1 MFYTGSLHQPPGENK
16 AVSKTNG
23 KGPPDR
29 CTAVSPAEKDART
42 PRMARTSLDDPRYY
56 INRDTSWLEFNR
68 RVLEEAQDE
77 GNPLLERLKFLAITA
92 GNLDEFFEIRVAG
105 MVQQIEDG
113 YNEAGPDG
121 LSLIEKRD
129 ALSKLTHQFVDDQYD
144 CWNTLRPLLAEHGIR
159 LLALHE
165 LDAEARR
172 FVDGYCEKELDPLL
186 TPVTVDPS
194 HPFPRVINKALCL
207 GFLLRRRRRSA
218 ITYTGV
224 VSVPRALP
232 RLVRLPSDNTIDFI
246 FLADLV
252 AHHAQGMYH
261 GYDIVSSAPFRV
273 TRNSNLY
280 LQEEEARSVLESVRA
295 ELHNRRK
302 GDAVRMEIEADADPE
317 VIERLRTVFELDS
330 WQVFPVN
337 GPVNLSRL
345 FNVYEQVQRQDLKY
359 RNFTPRELRLTAK
372 SQNLFEELRRHDVL
386 LHHPYDSYDAVVSF
400 IESAAEDDHVLSI
413 KQTLYRTSEH
423 SAIVPSLMDA
433 ASRKEV
439 TAVVELKAR
448 FDEAHNIRWA
458 RDLED
463 AGVQVFHGL
472 VGLKTHCKLSLLVRR
487 DPDGVPRSYAHIGT
501 GNYNA
506 TTARIYTDL
515 SLFTANPE
523 ITHAVHEVFS
533 FLTAY
538 AENPSYDPLLVAPLD
553 LAEKCIALIDRETEH
568 ARQGRPARIIA
579 KMNALLDKNMIQA
592 LYRASQA
599 GVEIDLIVRGIC
611 ALRPGV
617 RGVSDRVRVRS
628 IVGRFLE
635 HSRIYYFANGGEEEI
650 YTGSADWMPR
660 NLYERVEVLVPLRD
674 EFLRERVHREILDA
688 YLADNR
694 KARILLRDGAYIRAW
709 QPMHGSRTRKPP
721 TGAAAFSAQDF
732 LISVAEGK
740 QLVDFTP
747 PPAPAWKRKVLPGR
761 VR

>member
-1 MFYTGSLHQPPGENK
+1 
-16 AVSKTNG
+16 
-23 KGPPDR
+23 
-29 CTAVSPAEKDART
+29 
-42 PRMARTSLDDPRYY
+42 MARLSLENPEYY
-56 INRDTSWLEFNR
+56 LNRDTSWLAFNE
-68 RVLEEAQDE
+68 RVLEEAEDA
-77 GNPLLERLKFLAITA
+77 GNPLLERLKFLAISA
-92 GNLDEFFEIRVAG
+92 SNLDEFFEIRVAA
-105 MVQQIEDG
+105 MMQQIEDG

-121 LSLIEKRD
+121 LTLTARRD
-129 ALSKLTHQFVDDQYD
+129 VLARLTHKFVNGQYE
-144 CWNTLRPLLAEHGIR
+144 CWNALRPAMAENGIR
-159 LLALHE
+159 VLAMHE

-172 FVDGYCEKELDPLL
+172 FVDEYCEKELDPLL
-186 TPVTVDPS
+186 TPVTVDPA

-207 GFLLRRRRRSA
+207 GLLLRRRRRSA
-218 ITYTGV
+218 LTYTGV
-224 VSVPRALP
+224 VSVPRSLP
-232 RLVRLPSDNTIDFI
+232 RLVRLPSDNTTDFI

-252 AHHAQGMYH
+252 AHHAQNMYH
-261 GYDIVSSAPFRV
+261 GYDIVAAAPFRV

-280 LQEEEARSVLESVRA
+280 LQEEEARNLLESVRA

-302 GDAVRMEIEADADPE
+302 GDAVRMEIEGDADPE
-317 VIERLRTVFELDS
+317 IIERLRSVFELDP

-345 FNVYEQVQRQDLKY
+345 FNVYEQTARPDLKY
-359 RNFTPRELRLTAK
+359 RPFVPRELRLTAK

-386 LHHPYDSYDAVVSF
+386 LHHPYDSYDAVIAF
-400 IESAAEDDHVLSI
+400 IESAARDEQVLSI
-413 KQTLYRTSEH
+413 KQTLYRTNEH
-423 SAIVPSLMDA
+423 SSIVPSLIEA
-433 ASRKEV
+433 APLKEV

-458 RDLED
+458 RDMED

-487 DPDGVPRSYAHIGT
+487 DPDGVRSYAHIGT

-523 ITHAVHEVFS
+523 ITRAVHDVFS

-553 LAEKCIALIDRETEH
+553 LAEKTIALIDREAEH
-568 ARQGRPARIIA
+568 ARQGGTGRIIA
-579 KMNALLDKNMIQA
+579 KMNALLDKNVIQA

-617 RGVSDRVRVRS
+617 RGLSDRIKVRS

-635 HSRIYYFANGGEEEI
+635 HSRIYYFGNGGEEEI
-650 YTGSADWMPR
+650 YIGSADWMPR

-674 EFLRERVHREILDA
+674 EFIRERVRREILDSL
-688 YLADNR
+688 LADNR
-694 KARILLRDGAYIRAW
+694 KARILLRDETYIRAW
-709 QPMHGSRTRKPP
+709 QPMHGKRNRKAP
-721 TGAAAFSAQDF
+721 TGAAVFSAQDY
-732 LISVAEGK
+732 LIGLAEGK
-740 QLVDFTP
+740 QANQAPPLV
-747 PPAPAWKRKVLPGR
+747 PARKRRAPVER
-761 VR
+761 ER

>member
-1 MFYTGSLHQPPGENK
+1 
-16 AVSKTNG
+16 
-23 KGPPDR
+23 
-29 CTAVSPAEKDART
+29 
-42 PRMARTSLDDPRYY
+42 MARLSLENPAYY
-56 INRDTSWLEFNR
+56 LNRDTSWLAFNR

-77 GNPLLERLKFLAITA
+77 GNPLLERLKFLAISA
-92 GNLDEFFEIRVAG
+92 SNLDEFFEIRVAA

-121 LSLIEKRD
+121 LTLTEKREIL
-129 ALSKLTHQFVDDQYD
+129 ARQSHKFVDDQYE
-144 CWNTLRPLLAEHGIR
+144 CWNALRPALAEHGIR
-159 LLALHE
+159 LLSLHE

-172 FVDGYCEKELDPLL
+172 FVDEYCEKELDPLL
-186 TPVTVDPS
+186 TPVTVDPT

-218 ITYTGV
+218 LTYTGV

-232 RLVRLPSDNTIDFI
+232 RLVRLPSNTTTDFI

-252 AHHAQGMYH
+252 AHHAQNMYH

-280 LQEEEARSVLESVRA
+280 LQEEEARNLLESVRA

-317 VIERLRTVFELDS
+317 IIDRLRTVFELDP

-345 FNVYEQVQRQDLKY
+345 FNVYEQVQRPDLKY
-359 RNFTPRELRLTAK
+359 RSFAPRELRLTAK

-400 IESAAEDDHVLSI
+400 IESAAEDEHVLSI

-423 SAIVPSLMDA
+423 SLIVPSLMDA

-458 RDLED
+458 REMED

-487 DPDGVPRSYAHIGT
+487 DPDGVRSYAHIGT

-515 SLFTANPE
+515 SLLTANPE
-523 ITHAVHEVFS
+523 VTRAVHDVFS

-553 LAEKCIALIDRETEH
+553 LAEKVIALIDREAEH
-568 ARQGRPARIIA
+568 ARLGRPARIIA
-579 KMNALLDKNMIQA
+579 KMNALLDKNVIQA

-617 RGVSDRVRVRS
+617 RGVSDRIRVRS

-635 HSRIYYFANGGEEEI
+635 HSRIYYFANCGEEEI
-650 YTGSADWMPR
+650 YIGSADWMPR

-694 KARILLRDGAYIRAW
+694 KARILLPDATYIRAW
-709 QPMHGSRTRKPP
+709 QPLHGKRNRKPP

-732 LISVAEGK
+732 LIGVAEGK
-740 QLVDFTP
+740 QAADFAIP
-747 PPAPAWKRKVLPGR
+747 PQSPAAKRKAPAGR

>member
-1 MFYTGSLHQPPGENK
+1 MS
-16 AVSKTNG
+16 
-23 KGPPDR
+23 R
-29 CTAVSPAEKDART
+29 I
-42 PRMARTSLDDPRYY
+42 SLDDPKYFL
-56 INRDTSWLEFNR
+56 NRDISWLAFNR
-68 RVLEEAQDE
+68 RVLEEAGDE
-77 GNPLLERLKFLAITA
+77 GNPLLERLKFLSISAS
-92 GNLDEFFEIRVAG
+92 NLDEFFEVRIAAIL
-105 MVQQIEDG
+105 QQIEDG
-113 YNEAGPDG
+113 YNEAGADG
-121 LSLIEKRD
+121 LTLNEKRD
-129 ALSKLTHQFVDDQYD
+129 ILSKQTHEFVDDQYD
-144 CWNTLRPLLAEHGIR
+144 CWNAKLRPALAQQGIR
-159 LLALHE
+159 VLGLHE
-165 LDAEARR
+165 LDAQSMR
-172 FVDGYCEKELDPLL
+172 FVEEYCERELDPLL
-186 TPVTVDPS
+186 TPVTVDPA

-207 GFLLRRRRRSA
+207 GLLLRRRRRSA
-218 ITYTGV
+218 LTYTGV

-232 RLVRLPSDNTIDFI
+232 RLVKLPSDGTHDFI

-252 AHHAQGMYH
+252 AHHAVRMYH

-280 LQEEEARSVLESVRA
+280 LAEEEARSLLESVRT

-302 GDAVRMEIEADADPE
+302 GDAVRLEIEADADPE
-317 VIERLRTVFELDS
+317 IIDRLRTVFELDP

-337 GPVNLSRL
+337 GPVNLVRL
-345 FNVYEQVQRQDLKY
+345 FNVYEQVNRPDLKY
-359 RNFTPRELRLTAK
+359 RAFVPRELRLTSK
-372 SQNLFEELRRHDVL
+372 SKDLFQELRSHDIL
-386 LHHPYDSYDAVVSF
+386 LHHPFDSYDAVVSF
-400 IESAAEDDHVLSI
+400 IESAAEDDNVLSI

-423 SAIVPSLMDA
+423 SLIVPSLMDA

-448 FDEAHNIRWA
+448 FDEASNIRWA

-506 TTARIYTDL
+506 ATARIYTDL

-523 ITHAVHEVFS
+523 ITRAVHDVFS

-538 AENPSYDPLLVAPLD
+538 AENQSYEPLLVAPLD
-553 LAEKCIALIDRETEH
+553 LAEKCIALIEREADH
-568 ARQGRPARIIA
+568 ARRGDPARIIA
-579 KMNALLDKNMIQA
+579 KMNALVDKNIVQA

-599 GVEIDLIVRGIC
+599 GVEINLIVRGIC

-617 RGVSDRVRVRS
+617 RGVSENIRVRS

-635 HSRIYYFANGGEEEI
+635 HSRIYYFANGGDEEI
-650 YTGSADWMPR
+650 YIGSADWMPR

-674 EFLRERVHREILDA
+674 EMLRQRVRHEILDA

-694 KARILLRDGAYIRAW
+694 KARILLKDETYIRAW
-709 QPMHGSRTRKPP
+709 QPMQGKRNRRMP
-721 TGAAAFSAQDF
+721 TGAAAFSAQEF
-732 LISVAEGK
+732 LMSVADGK
-740 QLVDFTP
+740 
-747 PPAPAWKRKVLPGR
+747 APAALPVPVPARKRKVVAGR
-761 VR
+761 ER

>member
-1 MFYTGSLHQPPGENK
+1 
-16 AVSKTNG
+16 
-23 KGPPDR
+23 
-29 CTAVSPAEKDART
+29 
-42 PRMARTSLDDPRYY
+42 MARISLDNPQYFL
-56 INRDTSWLEFNR
+56 NRDTSWLAFNR
-68 RVLEEAQDE
+68 RVLEEASDE
-77 GNPLLERLKFLAITA
+77 DNPLLERLKFLSISAS
-92 GNLDEFFEIRVAG
+92 NLDEFFEVRVAA
-105 MVQQIEDG
+105 MMQQIEDG

-121 LSLIEKRD
+121 GTLTEKGD
-129 ALSKLTHQFVDDQYD
+129 LLNKLTHEFVDDQYD
-144 CWNTLRPLLAEHGIR
+144 CWNSQLRPSLSQNGIR
-159 LLALHE
+159 VLGLHE
-165 LDAEARR
+165 LDSDARR
-172 FVDGYCEKELDPLL
+172 FVEEYCERELDPLL
-186 TPVTVDPS
+186 TPVTVDPA
-194 HPFPRVINKALCL
+194 HPFPRVINKALCV

-218 ITYTGV
+218 LTYTGV

-232 RLVRLPSDNTIDFI
+232 RLVRLPSEGTADFI

-252 AHHAQGMYH
+252 AHHAVRMYH

-280 LQEEEARSVLESVRA
+280 LAEEEARSLLESVRA

-302 GDAVRMEIEADADPE
+302 GDAVRLEIEADADPE
-317 VIERLRTVFELDS
+317 IVERLSSVFEIDP
-330 WQVFPVN
+330 WQVFRVT
-337 GPVNLSRL
+337 GPVNLVRL
-345 FNVYEQVQRQDLKY
+345 FNVYEQVQRPDLKY
-359 RNFTPRELRLTAK
+359 RAFTPRELRLTSK
-372 SQNLFEELRRHDVL
+372 SRDLFEELRRHDIL
-386 LHHPYDSYDAVVSF
+386 LHHPYDSYDAVLQF
-400 IESAAEDDHVLSI
+400 IESAAADEKVLSI

-423 SAIVPSLMDA
+423 SHIVPALIDA

-448 FDEAHNIRWA
+448 FDEASNIRWA

-487 DPDGVPRSYAHIGT
+487 DPDGVRSYAHIGT

-506 TTARIYTDL
+506 TSARIYTDL

-523 ITHAVHEVFS
+523 ITRAVHDVFS

-553 LAEKCIALIDRETEH
+553 LAEKTIALIDREAEH
-568 ARQGRPARIIA
+568 ARQGRSGRIIA
-579 KMNALLDKNMIQA
+579 KMNALLDKNVVQA

-617 RGVSDRVRVRS
+617 RGLSDRIRVRS

-635 HSRIYYFANGGEEEI
+635 HSRIYYFGNGGEEEI
-650 YTGSADWMPR
+650 YIGSADWMPR
-660 NLYERVEVLVPLRD
+660 NLYERVEVLVPVRD

-694 KARILLRDGAYIRAW
+694 KARILLRDGTYIRAW
-709 QPMHGSRTRKPP
+709 QPVHGKRNRRGPQ
-721 TGAAAFSAQDF
+721 GAAAFSAQDF

-740 QLVDFTP
+740 QLAP
-747 PPAPAWKRKVLPGR
+747 ALPPARRQKAPAGR
-761 VR
+761 ER

>member
-1 MFYTGSLHQPPGENK
+1 
-16 AVSKTNG
+16 
-23 KGPPDR
+23 
-29 CTAVSPAEKDART
+29 
-42 PRMARTSLDDPRYY
+42 MARISLDNPEYFL
-56 INRDTSWLEFNR
+56 NRDTSWLAFNR
-68 RVLEEAQDE
+68 RVLEEAEDE
-77 GNPLLERLKFLAITA
+77 GNPLLERLKFLAISA
-92 GNLDEFFEIRVAG
+92 SNLDEFFEVRVAA
-105 MVQQIEDG
+105 MMQQIEDG
-113 YNEAGPDG
+113 FNEAGPDG
-121 LSLIEKRD
+121 LNLTQKRD
-129 ALSKLTHQFVDDQYD
+129 VLNKLAHEFVDEQYD
-144 CWNTLRPLLAEHGIR
+144 CWNARLRPALSQNGIR
-159 LLALHE
+159 VLGLHE
-165 LDAEARR
+165 LEPEALR
-172 FVDGYCEKELDPLL
+172 FVDEYCERELDPLL
-186 TPVTVDPS
+186 TPVTVDPA

-218 ITYTGV
+218 LTYTGV

-232 RLVRLPSDNTIDFI
+232 RLVRLPSKDTADFI

-252 AHHAQGMYH
+252 AHHAVRMYH

-280 LQEEEARSVLESVRA
+280 LAEEEARSLLESVRT

-302 GDAVRMEIEADADPE
+302 GDAVRLEIEANADPE
-317 VIERLRTVFELDS
+317 IIDRLSTVFEIDP
-330 WQVFPVN
+330 WQVFSVN

-345 FNVYEQVQRQDLKY
+345 FNIYEQVERPDLKD
-359 RNFTPRELRLTAK
+359 RAFAPREMRLTAK
-372 SQNLFEELRRHDVL
+372 SKDLFEELRQHDVL
-386 LHHPYDSYDAVVSF
+386 LHHPYDCYDAVVSF
-400 IESAAEDDHVLSI
+400 IGSAAEDDRVLSI

-423 SAIVPSLMDA
+423 SHIVPALIDA

-448 FDEAHNIRWA
+448 FDEASNIRWA

-487 DPDGVPRSYAHIGT
+487 DPDGVTRQYAHLGT

-506 TTARIYTDL
+506 ATAKIYTDL
-515 SLFTANPE
+515 SLLTADPE
-523 ITHAVHEVFS
+523 ITSAVHDVFS

-538 AENPSYDPLLVAPLD
+538 AEHPNYEPLLVAPLD
-553 LAEKCIALIDRETEH
+553 LAEGCLSLIAREAEH
-568 ARQGRPARIIA
+568 ARHGRPARIIA
-579 KMNALLDKNMIQA
+579 KMNALLDKNVIQA
-592 LYRASQA
+592 LYRASQV

-617 RGVSDRVRVRS
+617 RGLSDGIRVRS

-635 HSRIYYFANGGEEEI
+635 HSRIYYFGNGDEEEI
-650 YTGSADWMPR
+650 YIGSADWMPR

-674 EFLRERVHREILDA
+674 EFMRERVRREILDS

-694 KARILLRDGAYIRAW
+694 KARILLRDATYIRAW
-709 QPMHGSRTRKPP
+709 QPVQGQRNRKPP

-740 QLVDFTP
+740 QEAGFALP
-747 PPAPAWKRKVLPGR
+747 KLPAAKRKAPVGR

>member
-1 MFYTGSLHQPPGENK
+1 
-16 AVSKTNG
+16 
-23 KGPPDR
+23 
-29 CTAVSPAEKDART
+29 
-42 PRMARTSLDDPRYY
+42 MARIALDNPQYY
-56 INRDTSWLEFNR
+56 LNRDTSWLAFNR
-68 RVLEEAQDE
+68 RVLEEADDE
-77 GNPLLERLKFLAITA
+77 GNPLLERLKFLAISA
-92 GNLDEFFEIRVAG
+92 SNLDEFFEVRVAA
-105 MVQQIEDG
+105 MMQQIEDG

-121 LSLIEKRD
+121 LTLTEKRD
-129 ALSKLTHQFVDDQYD
+129 VLSKLTHEFVDDQYD
-144 CWNTLRPLLAEHGIR
+144 CWDARLLPALTANGIR
-159 LLALHE
+159 VLGLQE
-165 LDAEARR
+165 LDSNALQ
-172 FVDGYCEKELDPLL
+172 FVEEYCEKELDPLL
-186 TPVTVDPS
+186 TPVTVDPA
-194 HPFPRVINKALCL
+194 HPFPRVINKALCV

-218 ITYTGV
+218 LTYTGV

-232 RLVRLPSDNTIDFI
+232 RLVRLPSKGTVDFI

-252 AHHAQGMYH
+252 AHHAEKMYH

-280 LQEEEARSVLESVRA
+280 LAEEEARSLLESVRT

-317 VIERLRTVFELDS
+317 IIDRLRTVFEIDP
-330 WQVFPVN
+330 WQVFSVN
-337 GPVNLSRL
+337 GPVNLVRL
-345 FNVYEQVQRQDLKY
+345 FNIYEQAQRPDLKY
-359 RNFTPRELRLTAK
+359 RTFTPRELRLTSK
-372 SQNLFEELRRHDVL
+372 SKDLFEELRSHDVL

-400 IESAAEDDHVLSI
+400 IGSAAEDEKVLSI

-423 SAIVPSLMDA
+423 SHIVPHLIAA

-448 FDEAHNIRWA
+448 FDEASNIRWA

-487 DPDGVPRSYAHIGT
+487 DSDDVIRSYAHIGT

-523 ITHAVHEVFS
+523 ITRAVHDVFS

-538 AENPSYDPLLVAPLD
+538 AENPSYEPLLVAPLD
-553 LAEKCIALIDRETEH
+553 LAEKCIALIDREAEH
-568 ARQGRPARIIA
+568 ARQGEEARIIA
-579 KMNALLDKNMIQA
+579 KMNALLDKNVIQA

-599 GVEIDLIVRGIC
+599 GVQIDLIVRGIC

-617 RGVSDRVRVRS
+617 RGVSENIRVRS

-635 HSRIYYFANGGEEEI
+635 HSRIYYFANAGGEEI
-650 YTGSADWMPR
+650 FIGSADWMPR

-674 EFLRERVHREILDA
+674 EVLRQRVRHEILDA

-694 KARILLRDGAYIRAW
+694 KARILLPDTAYIRAW
-709 QPMHGSRTRKPP
+709 QPLHGKRNRRPP
-721 TGAAAFSAQDF
+721 TGDAVFCSQNF

-740 QLVDFTP
+740 TP
-747 PPAPAWKRKVLPGR
+747 SVVPVPVPARKRR
-761 VR
+761 VVERKER

>member
-1 MFYTGSLHQPPGENK
+1 
-16 AVSKTNG
+16 
-23 KGPPDR
+23 
-29 CTAVSPAEKDART
+29 
-42 PRMARTSLDDPRYY
+42 MARLSLESPQFYL
-56 INRDTSWLEFNR
+56 NRDTSWLAFNE
-68 RVLEEAQDE
+68 RVLEEAEDA
-77 GNPLLERLKFLAITA
+77 GNPLLERVKFLAISA
-92 GNLDEFFEIRVAG
+92 SNLDEFFEIRLAA

-121 LSLIEKRD
+121 LMLTAKRD
-129 ALSKLTHQFVDDQYD
+129 LLAKLTHEFVDQQYE
-144 CWNTLRPLLAEHGIR
+144 CWNSLRPAMAEHGIR
-159 LLALHE
+159 VLGMYE

-172 FVDGYCEKELDPLL
+172 FVDEYCEKELDPLL
-186 TPVTVDPS
+186 TPVTVDPT

-207 GFLLRRRRRSA
+207 GLLLRRRRRSA
-218 ITYTGV
+218 LTYTGV
-224 VSVPRALP
+224 VSVPRGLP
-232 RLVRLPSDNTIDFI
+232 RLVRLPSDNTTDFI

-252 AHHAQGMYH
+252 AHHAQNMYR
-261 GYDIVSSAPFRV
+261 GYDIVASAPFRV

-280 LQEEEARSVLESVRA
+280 LQEEEARNLLESVRA

-317 VIERLRTVFELDS
+317 MIERLRTVFELDP

-345 FNVYEQVQRQDLKY
+345 FNVYEQTARPDLKY
-359 RNFTPRELRLTAK
+359 RPFAPRELRLTAK

-386 LHHPYDSYDAVVSF
+386 LHHPYDSYDAVIAF
-400 IESAAEDDHVLSI
+400 IESAAEDEHVLSI
-413 KQTLYRTSEH
+413 KQTLYRTNEH
-423 SAIVPSLMDA
+423 SLIVPLLIDA

-487 DPDGVPRSYAHIGT
+487 DPDGVRSYAHIGT

-523 ITHAVHEVFS
+523 ITRAVHDVFS

-538 AENPSYDPLLVAPLD
+538 AENPSYEPLLVAPLD
-553 LAEKCIALIDRETEH
+553 LAEKTMALIDREAEH
-568 ARQGRPARIIA
+568 ARRGGEGRIIA
-579 KMNALLDKNMIQA
+579 KMNALLDKNVIHA

-599 GVEIDLIVRGIC
+599 GVEIDLIVRGMC

-617 RGVSDRVRVRS
+617 RGLSDRIRVRS

-635 HSRIYYFANGGEEEI
+635 HSRIYYFGNAGEEEI
-650 YTGSADWMPR
+650 YIGSADWMPR

-674 EFLRERVHREILDA
+674 EFLRERVRREILDA

-694 KARILLRDGAYIRAW
+694 KARILLRDATYIRAW
-709 QPMHGSRTRKPP
+709 QPLQGRRNRRPP

-740 QLVDFTP
+740 QLESAP
-747 PPAPAWKRKVLPGR
+747 PPIPARKRRAPAGR
-761 VR
+761 ER